1 MGCRLFHQNSCQ
13 KNLNCS
19 IKAIF
24 LIVPLLVNLLVAISK
39 DIYIYFSIISYG
51 TLKIDEKGYYKADF
65 TNTVTT
71 LKEIPGIKI
80 EIGDIIVLKKKD
92 YCPADIVLLDCKDDW
107 CFLDTIEID
116 GVSQYTIKKPLAPI
130 NANKKDMKSFIN
142 TYKEYFTGKIEY
154 TKPQRSEKEFQGYLK
169 LQNDPKGQNIEFSNL
184 ILRGSQ
190 IKYSDWVIGLV
201 ITKGKEITNVSQ
213 LQNSSSDRKFKNFLN
228 RFMQMSIVWIVF
240 GILTTSVWKTLHE
253 QGQIFN
259 NIQPSWIIQL
269 IYAIQVYSTQAPIIV
284 YSMID
289 ICTLLQKFV
298 VERKYGKQQT
308 QIVINNPDAVSNLCH
323 IDYAVFSQTGTITQ
337 KDQEEIVGVIYDGK
351 FFQVNDS
358 MTGTEEDEIE
368 NQQYKQKQQQNNIY
382 TEQGYEKQNTN
393 QKNNNSPN
401 NVNTTQLFEMSNLKT
416 IQQDGLL
423 QTQYNAVKMNSMEK
437 LNTIPNND
445 NTFINDAS
453 YFQMN
458 KTINENNISQFD
470 SKAGNHNN
478 ESSNVNISY
487 PLNPN
492 NNFFSF
498 KKHPKNLE
506 HISFLDNQDK
516 NDKNEGD
523 EYNLSQNQ
531 ISSQTNS
538 KQDLDLMQRLYTKT
552 GTHTYLNILDN
563 ADQIIKEEEDME
575 TVRDPSS
582 KAYSIK
588 NSQNICIEG
597 HDNPINIQSQCIQT
611 PHLKITENPS
621 FLQEPSL
628 PNFLN
633 SQKDE
638 QINTVIDKDNQPK
651 QEMMITKLQTFMDDL
666 GKTQSISNSQSRDAR
681 TNSIMTVYIQFIQK
695 QLSQQYYLLIQIKVT
710 NRSIPLEKA
719 NQKEIPTFSSY
730 INKSKLT
737 TSSNINNNC
746 DIQDIQILQKDNSKP
761 DSNQK
766 KSGRFFQEVEKVFN
780 QQNLSQQDSQNKE
793 SDTGSIKEDLDL
805 QQIQA
810 NLLVTHEKKHSNH
823 SRNSRSSSQNI
834 NSGRQQ
840 NTSKYKVIRPQAIN
854 IEQIYIQN
862 NRDTNL
868 LKELHPVQDI
878 DQGEMKTPKLP
889 FDQLQAQQFTNT
901 DNEKDINN
909 TTFQHANS
917 IQNTNENQ
925 KNTNMNNTDT
935 YTQFDARRK
944 NYVQREIYKFSE
956 YQYTPTPLIEN
967 MHSQLSLKDIK
978 VELKAQDHQQQY
990 FNDYNLENP
999 TTEFVKSIVLCHQIK
1014 TKKPKES
1021 QDGIYIHDLSSH
1033 EENILLRLAKSL
1045 KVSFVYSG
1053 AFNSK
1058 KFYQIN
1064 FINKELR
1071 YEIKGVNTY
1080 SQERGRFSIILKE
1093 QALIDHTQGGIGS
1106 NHTPSSPDRKKN
1118 SSNEDKK
1125 QFMLVRGDE
1134 KSILHKCLM
1143 SKTEK
1148 DKLNKLLNNFSM
1160 NGMHFIIYAKKYVT
1174 NSQISDFKKQIQMAH
1189 QEANDQTETIIDNFE
1204 SDLTLLGIVCLRQKM
1219 VPQIHQT
1226 IDIIRNSDI
1235 CTWVLSGDKQQ
1246 KAIAA
1251 ALQAEI
1257 IAPHSEFLVIDQTN
1271 YDELKYQIKSHLL
1284 QVQKLILKE
1293 DEDTNSPSPSYRS
1306 KANQVRTRRLSSMV
1320 GHKGKGD
1327 SQDQINRLV
1336 LQVNGNSLLQILK
1349 DPYLK
1354 SHFSFLCMIC
1364 KSVIG
1369 YDFSHEEKA
1378 HMTQL
1383 IHESFVVKPT
1393 VLAIGASWCDS
1404 WMMNVADVSLQI
1416 DSPGDRANINQKRM
1430 LGDILIDKL
1439 KDFKKC
1445 ILDESIHLQ
1454 EKIRSLVILIFKY
1467 SFFYTLLNYIN
1478 ALHSYQYYTLA
1489 VQYNQILMNH
1499 FLQIIISSFFL
1510 FSGRFSTTRSCVI
1523 NVYPS
1528 FYRFCKNYFSWIKS
1542 HFLETI
1548 IMGAVEGLI
1557 VSILLED
1564 TFFGY
1569 NSSDGRLR
1577 DDKTV
1582 SDLLCIIYT
1591 LSLVIMTQCL
1601 NGIFSLK
1608 ARILHLF
1615 FSVIQITLTLVWNQ
1629 HQNLN
1634 TDLYVVNLTETLN
1647 QSCVWIM
1654 FFSVSVFIWM
1664 FEMLYQKILRKYI
1677 TNNIIRKFIKEQSE
1691 NMNFQGMLGLKPHQ
1705 NYIKSL
1711 KAHPTMNP
1719 QFYANLFKALFT
1731 HVEMDG
1737 FLRKIIDPGEKVENL
1752 SGIDKLKLKF
1762 NDERLEKSYRSHKL
1776 QFVWTI
1782 YLKPITL
1789 MSFILLLSTLFYLIY
1804 NQSKN
1809 TYLLI
1814 LDILRLIVEFCS
1826 TVAYAAIWFHKKFS
1840 VFQLS
1845 NIIKI
1850 NIRVMLS
1857 TILVLYSISI
1867 VFYDDSQ
1874 MNQILQEHL
1883 VLFAILS
1890 WDAIPPPF
1898 IFPIVLNF
1906 LNYISLFIF
1915 VIAIQNQGSEQN
1927 LQIYYKA
1934 TITVVLF
1941 FYSLLNIGSYYN
1953 KDYLRR
1959 DLFLMEN
1966 RIKFEENKVDH
1977 VLANLLPNFVR
1988 SRFNRNGD
1996 TNIEEDQGEVA
2007 IIFVEIVSF
2016 DEILK
2021 EQDEN
2026 FIHWLDNLY
2035 RSFDYV
2041 CQRYGVQKIET
2052 VGKVYMACSGLDVAK
2067 HQKAKKGNDRI
2078 WRENETKKAL
2088 DAAFAIQKKAQ
2099 KIYWGSKS
2107 QKTTLKIGIHY
2118 GRVIAGVI
2126 GYHKPQFSL
2135 IGDTVNTTS
2144 RVCSHCEANN
2154 ITLSKQAH
2162 ERVKDQDYI
2171 SKGEIVKNVKGKGD
2185 LQVYKYFKREKL
2197 LRRNSDKD
2205 LSLDNT
2211 PYLKKKYN
2219 EGEKRSPQLIKS
2231 FSMQGNA
2238 LLTQNNIKNLFQFPQ
2253 NGNVNGS
2260 PHNQNNLANTNN
2272 QNQSNNNSNNN
2283 SNIIPSISSINQSS
2297 RQNSQCGNNQT
2308 TAAALTTTNNNSS
2321 LYPQHT
2327 IQHYNRA
2334 ATKKPSQ
2341 YIRKSSFENL
2351 DQQST
2356 PSSKSK
2362 TFNQINMI
2370 DLSPKRK
2377 SKRMSNTVVIPRV
2390 SIISKFDDLDIDEED
2405 IEPEKHFNIANSE
2418 SQYISQQDEEKDE
2431 KGTSSNL
2438 QQKNQSKSP
2447 QINKQEQETNNAAY
2461 LQIKNT
2467 WLLTLENEKEETVM
2481 KFKKMI
2487 RKDLQKSYQISSF
2500 ILIAVHFFKTLMLF
2514 VIGDVLQ
2521 SRRMTVL
2528 ITIRMIFEIV
2538 LFILMILYSK
2548 ALNSNFLNYINLIFF
2563 FISVIFLQ
2571 ILSGQVFNQESFNTL
2586 LIIDYFEGALAQ
2598 NVISNFSTFSF
2609 QQSLIFNIIYSAIWI
2624 YNIKT
2629 SFIQI
2634 ALVVCLSVFEIM
2646 RNFFRQRLY
2655 IQNYN
2660 QIVKLDNKKTEKDS
2674 LLRHLLPQHV
2684 LTKFFQDQQKK
2695 QEFQETLQDVT
2706 LLFADISGFTSYSSK
2721 SRPEDVVKMLRELF
2735 IEFDKSCITRN
2746 VYKVYTIGDC
2756 YVVLG
2761 MTNIN
2766 NRIIH
2771 EEAKNV
2777 VDMGFSMIKTIQFVR
2792 DKVNNSDLQMRIGIH
2807 TGKIL
2812 GGILGTNIVRYDI
2825 FGKDVM
2831 IANKVES
2838 NGLGGKISVSESTKV
2853 LLENN
2858 YKDIFKFQNH
2868 NPIKLKNFEEEIKT
2882 YIVEQ
2887 N

>member
-1 MGCRLFHQNSCQ
+1 MRG
-13 KNLNCS
+13 
-19 IKAIF
+19 
-24 LIVPLLVNLLVAISK
+24 
-39 DIYIYFSIISYG
+39 
-51 TLKIDEKGYYKADF
+51 
-65 TNTVTT
+65 
-71 LKEIPGIKI
+71 
-80 EIGDIIVLKKKD
+80 
-92 YCPADIVLLDCKDDW
+92 
-107 CFLDTIEID
+107 
-116 GVSQYTIKKPLAPI
+116 
-130 NANKKDMKSFIN
+130 
-142 TYKEYFTGKIEY
+142 
-154 TKPQRSEKEFQGYLK
+154 
-169 LQNDPKGQNIEFSNL
+169 LQE
-184 ILRGSQ
+184 
-190 IKYSDWVIGLV
+190 
-201 ITKGKEITNVSQ
+201 
-213 LQNSSSDRKFKNFLN
+213 
-228 RFMQMSIVWIVF
+228 
-240 GILTTSVWKTLHE
+240 
-253 QGQIFN
+253 
-259 NIQPSWIIQL
+259 
-269 IYAIQVYSTQAPIIV
+269 
-284 YSMID
+284 
-289 ICTLLQKFV
+289 
-298 VERKYGKQQT
+298 
-308 QIVINNPDAVSNLCH
+308 
-323 IDYAVFSQTGTITQ
+323 
-337 KDQEEIVGVIYDGK
+337 
-351 FFQVNDS
+351 
-358 MTGTEEDEIE
+358 
-368 NQQYKQKQQQNNIY
+368 KQQQKNMF
-382 TEQGYEKQNTN
+382 TEQQYEKQNTN
-393 QKNNNSPN
+393 QKYNNSPN
-401 NVNTTQLFEMSNLKT
+401 NVNNTQLIELSNLKT
-416 IQQDGLL
+416 LQQDGLL
-423 QTQYNAVKMNSMEK
+423 QTQYNAVRMNSMGE
-437 LNTIPNND
+437 
-445 NTFINDAS
+445 
-453 YFQMN
+453 
-458 KTINENNISQFD
+458 
-470 SKAGNHNN
+470 SKAGNRNSEN
-478 ESSNVNISY
+478 SSINISN

-492 NNFFSF
+492 NNFFTF
-498 KKHPKNLE
+498 KKHPKNQE
-506 HISFLDNQDK
+506 HISFLDIHDK
-516 NDKNEGD
+516 NNKNEGD
-523 EYNLSQNQ
+523 EYSLQQASQNQ
-531 ISSQTNS
+531 ISSQSNI
-538 KQDLDLMQRLYTKT
+538 KQDLDFVQRIYTKT
-552 GTHTYLNILDN
+552 GTHTYLNMLDN
-563 ADQIIKEEEDME
+563 ADQIIKEEEDIE
-575 TVRDPSS
+575 TARDPSS
-582 KAYSIK
+582 KAISFK
-588 NSQNICIEG
+588 HSQNIYIEG
-597 HDNPINIQSQCIQT
+597 QENPINIQSQCIQT
-611 PHLKITENPS
+611 PHLKITENLG
-621 FLQEPSL
+621 FLQEPQL
-628 PNFLN
+628 PNILN
-633 SQKDE
+633 LLKEE
-638 QINTVIDKDNQPK
+638 QTNTDKDKLNQPK
-651 QEMMITKLQTFMDDL
+651 QEVMITKLQTFMEDL
-666 GKTQSISNSQSRDAR
+666 GKTQSISNSQSRDGR
-681 TNSIMTVYIQFIQK
+681 TNSVMT
-695 QLSQQYYLLIQIKVT
+695 VT

-737 TSSNINNNC
+737 TSSNNNAEV
-746 DIQDIQILQKDNSKP
+746 QDLQILQNDNSKP

-780 QQNLSQQDSQNKE
+780 QQNLGQQESQNKE
-793 SDTGSIKEDLDL
+793 SDTGSLKEDLDL
-805 QQIQA
+805 QQIQT
-810 NLLVTHEKKHSNH
+810 NLLISHEKKHSNH
-823 SRNSRSSSQNI
+823 SRSSSQNI
-834 NSGRQQ
+834 NSSRQQ
-840 NTSKYKVIRPQAIN
+840 STSKYKVIRPQAIN

-862 NRDTNL
+862 KRDTNL
-868 LKELHPVQDI
+868 LKEFRPVQDI

-889 FDQLQAQQFTNT
+889 FDQQQTQQLNNSDF
-901 DNEKDINN
+901 EKNINN
-909 TTFQHANS
+909 TTFQHANN
-917 IQNTNENQ
+917 IQNTSENQ
-925 KNTNMNNTDT
+925 TNPNINNNNTDT

-967 MHSQLSLKDIK
+967 MHSQLTLEHMYE
-978 VELKAQDHQQQY
+978 ELETIEHQQQY
-990 FNDYNLENP
+990 FNAPHLENP
-999 TTEFVKSIVLCHQIK
+999 TAEFIKSMVLCHQIK

-1033 EENILLRLAKSL
+1033 EENILQRLAL
-1045 KVSFVYSG
+1045 TLDVPFIYSG

-1058 KFYQIN
+1058 KFYQIKFKN
-1064 FINKELR
+1064 RELR

-1118 SSNEDKK
+1118 SQNEDKK

-1219 VPQIHQT
+1219 VPDIHQT

-1327 SQDQINRLV
+1327 SQDQMNRLV

-1416 DSPGDRANINQKRM
+1416 DSPGDRANTHQKRM
-1430 LGDILIDKL
+1430 LGDILIDRL
-1439 KDFKKC
+1439 KDFKKS

-1510 FSGRFSTTRSCVI
+1510 FSGRFNTTRSCVI

-1615 FSVIQITLTLVWNQ
+1615 FSIVQITLTLVWNQ
-1629 HQNLN
+1629 HLNLN

-1654 FFSVSVFIWM
+1654 FFSVSLFIWT

-1677 TNNIIRKFIKEQSE
+1677 TNDIIRKFIKEQSE
-1691 NMNFQGMLGLKPHQ
+1691 NMNFQGLLGLKPYQ
-1705 NYIKSL
+1705 NYIKNL

-1762 NDERLEKSYRSHKL
+1762 NDERLEKSYRNHKL

-1789 MSFILLLSTLFYLIY
+1789 MSFILLLSTIFYLIY
-1804 NQSKN
+1804 NQNNN
-1809 TYLLI
+1809 TYQLI

-1826 TVAYAAIWFHKKFS
+1826 TVAYATIWFHKKFS

-1850 NIRVMLS
+1850 NIRVLLS

-1867 VFYDDSQ
+1867 VFYDDSE

-1898 IFPIVLNF
+1898 IFPIVLNL

-2007 IIFVEIVSF
+2007 IVFVEIVSF

-2154 ITLSKQAH
+2154 ITLSQQAH
-2162 ERVKDQDYI
+2162 ERVKDQDYV

-2211 PYLKKKYN
+2211 PYLKKKLT
-2219 EGEKRSPQLIKS
+2219 EGEKRSPQLLKS
-2231 FSMQGNA
+2231 FSLQGNA
-2238 LLTQNNIKNLFQFPQ
+2238 LLTQNNIKTLFQFPQ
-2253 NGNVNGS
+2253 NGNANGS
-2260 PHNQNNLANTNN
+2260 PHNQNNLGNINN

-2308 TAAALTTTNNNSS
+2308 TTAALTTTNNNSS

-2351 DQQST
+2351 EQQST

-2362 TFNQINMI
+2362 TFNQLNMI

-2390 SIISKFDDLDIDEED
+2390 SIVSKFDDLEIDEEE
-2405 IEPEKHFNIANSE
+2405 IEPEKQFNIANSE
-2418 SQYISQQDEEKDE
+2418 SQYINQQDEEKDE
-2431 KGTSSNL
+2431 KGTSTNL
-2438 QQKNQSKSP
+2438 SQKNNLKSP
-2447 QINKQEQETNNAAY
+2447 QLNKQEQETNNAAY
-2461 LQIKNT
+2461 LQIKNR

-2500 ILIAVHFFKTLMLF
+2500 IVIAVHFFKTLMLF

-2521 SRRMTVL
+2521 SKRMTVL

-2548 ALNSNFLNYINLIFF
+2548 ALNSNFLNYINLIFL

-2571 ILSGQVFNQESFNTL
+2571 VLSGQVFDQESFKTL

-2609 QQSLIFNIIYSAIWI
+2609 YAIWI

-2746 VYKVYTIGDC
+2746 VYKVYTIG
-2756 YVVLG
+2756 G

-2777 VDMGFSMIKTIQFVR
+2777 VDMGFSMIKTIQYVR

-2838 NGLGGKISVSESTKV
+2838 NGVGGQISVSEATKV

-2858 YKDIFKFQNH
+2858 YKDIFQFKDH

-2882 YIVEQ
+2882 YLVKQ
-2887 N
+2887 K